1 MRVDALADPGGD
13 GDGADDLADPLARQ
27 HVWRWPGTFLTA
39 GEQRSRPPRADM
51 QPQQLRQVAPDRHL
65 PALSALALADGDH
78 ALDEADILD
87 TKLHQLGSPGAGLQQ
102 RLQHQSGA
110 AVLGVGLVEE
120 AKFFLD
126 GQPID
131 AAAMFR
137 GRPQPGALPGGFE
150 DGLALR
156 VVDALTHED
165 GGDGGGGAFD
175 GGHDPV
181 CFMSPGCK
189 PAASECPAWAKVGRG
204 SACRTRPSAFH
215 SGVVESSLAGDQE
228 RRCAMRVKVL
238 LQITAEDGT
247 AGGAAEVAVFE
258 KQTERPED
266 LGLSIAEGK
275 ALMAAVQQRVVD
287 AQVASWAE
295 RHRCCE
301 ACGAR
306 RHSKGS
312 YPVIFMTLY
321 GDVRISSPRL
331 HRCPC
336 QGTDGPATVSPLRDL
351 IPDHVAPERL
361 YLEARWSS
369 LVPYAAAA
377 GLLADVLPIASGA
390 NATTLR
396 EHTLRVAERAEAE
409 LGEERPCFIDGCPAD
424 WAGLPIPEGRIV
436 VGLDGGYVRDWEDR
450 KTNFEVIVGQSVPE
464 DRDARYVGL
473 VHTYDAKPKRRLFD
487 LLKSQGLQANQDVTF
502 LTDGGEEIRA
512 LTELVTPESEHVLD
526 WFHITMR
533 LTVLSQYARGVAHH
547 DEAAGKSLLAELE
560 RIKWLLW
567 HGNQHRAGETI
578 GFFLDDVDGL
588 EVDYPNLSKFAR
600 AAHEFAVYIAS
611 NAGSLINYGER
622 FRAGERISSCLAE
635 STVNA
640 VISKRFAKRQQMQW
654 TKRGAHLLLQTRT
667 RALDGTLR
675 PLFEKWYPGLA
686 NDNSA
691 EPAQAAAA

>member
-1 MRVDALADPGGD
+1 
-13 GDGADDLADPLARQ
+13 
-27 HVWRWPGTFLTA
+27 
-39 GEQRSRPPRADM
+39 
-51 QPQQLRQVAPDRHL
+51 
-65 PALSALALADGDH
+65 
-78 ALDEADILD
+78 
-87 TKLHQLGSPGAGLQQ
+87 
-102 RLQHQSGA
+102 
-110 AVLGVGLVEE
+110 
-120 AKFFLD
+120 
-126 GQPID
+126 
-131 AAAMFR
+131 
-137 GRPQPGALPGGFE
+137 
-150 DGLALR
+150 
-156 VVDALTHED
+156 
-165 GGDGGGGAFD
+165 
-175 GGHDPV
+175 
-181 CFMSPGCK
+181 
-189 PAASECPAWAKVGRG
+189 
-204 SACRTRPSAFH
+204 
-215 SGVVESSLAGDQE
+215 VESWIASHQK
-228 RRCAMRVKVL
+228 RRFAMRVKVL
-238 LQITAEDGT
+238 LQITADDGT
-247 AGGAAEVAVFE
+247 AGDAAEVALFE

-266 LGLSIAEGK
+266 LGLSITEGK

-287 AQVASWAE
+287 IQAASWAE
-295 RHRCCE
+295 RQRCCE
-301 ACGAR
+301 VCGTR

-321 GDVRISSPRL
+321 GDVKLSSLRL

-336 QGTDGPATVSPLRDL
+336 QGTDGPATVSPLRAL

-377 GLLADVLPIASGA
+377 GLLADVLPIMSGA

-396 EHTLRVAERAEAE
+396 EHTLRVAERAETE
-409 LGEERPCFIDGCPAD
+409 LGEERSCFIDGCPAE
-424 WAGLPIPEGRIV
+424 WAKLPVPEGRIV

-473 VHTYDAKPKRRLFD
+473 VHTYDSKPKRRLFD

-502 LTDGGEEIRA
+502 LTDGGEEIRSLA
-512 LTELVTPESEHVLD
+512 ERVTPESEHVLD

-533 LTVLSQYARGVAHH
+533 LTVLCQYARGVAHH
-547 DEAAGKSLLAELE
+547 DEAAGQSLLAELE

-578 GFFLDDVDGL
+578 NFFLDDVDGL

-600 AAHEFAVYIAS
+600 AAQEFSVYIAS
-611 NAGSLINYGER
+611 NTGSLINYGER

-675 PLFEKWYPGLA
+675 PLFQKWYPGLA

-691 EPAQAAAA
+691 ETAQAEAA